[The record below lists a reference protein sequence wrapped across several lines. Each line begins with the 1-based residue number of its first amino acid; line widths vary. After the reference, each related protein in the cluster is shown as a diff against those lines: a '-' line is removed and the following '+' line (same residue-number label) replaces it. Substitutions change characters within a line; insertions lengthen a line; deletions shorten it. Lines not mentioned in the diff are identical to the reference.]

1 MRALRRLFFPE
12 VRISYWPIQSSRICF
27 SIMNIVLLVFLALDL
42 CSTRSEGMKVE
53 MILREEVQLRV
64 SEIDI

>member
-1 MRALRRLFFPE
+1 
-12 VRISYWPIQSSRICF
+12 
-27 SIMNIVLLVFLALDL
+27 MNIVLLVFLALDL